1 MVGRTPKTP
10 TRHDLDRVIIGSQ
23 VKLLQIAGA
32 HAQALAIAEWWR
44 SHFNE
49 DVTIP
54 PAKED

>member
-10 TRHDLDRVIIGSQ
+10 TRHDLDRVIIGTQ

-32 HAQALAIAEWWR
+32 HGQALALAEWWR
-44 SHFNE
+44 AHFGE
-49 DVTIP
+49 DVTVP